1 MSELPGWLKHATVWL
16 LLAVGLFLGVQTWQ
30 HQAQRTQIEVMG
42 NVVEIRRG
50 SDGHY
55 HWPGEVAG
63 QPVDFLVDTGATG
76 TAIPTAL
83 ARQLGLPVVGR
94 VRSNTAGGVVEAEVV
109 VGDLRLQGGLRAE
122 RLRMAALANRVP
134 YTTTLSAA
142 NAVCDAITA
151 RRARDPDED
160 DVDLADEADEVDQDF
175 PEGDRGPA
183 DLADDA
189 AARTVHTS
197 DGTQRRPRVAG
208 LVLRPVA
215 NG

>member
-122 RLRMAALANRVP
+122 RLRMAAL
-134 YTTTLSAA
+134 
-142 NAVCDAITA
+142 
-151 RRARDPDED
+151 PDLHAPLLGM
-160 DVDLADEADEVDQDF
+160 DVLGKLRWQQQQ
-175 PEGDRGPA
+175 G
-183 DLADDA
+183 
-189 AARTVHTS
+189 
-197 DGTQRRPRVAG
+197 
-208 LVLRPVA
+208 VLRFEMAGAPR
-215 NG
+215 